1 VNQSI
6 RYSFRDGV
14 ARIIL
19 AKPPSN
25 TLDTTML
32 QEIHDVLDPFRDDPD
47 LKLVVFDAEGETFS
61 TGISAEAYQ
70 PDHVVEMLNVF
81 NHVIEHLNQLS
92 VPSLALVKGSAL
104 GGGFELAL
112 FCDIVLAAETA
123 VFGVPEIGMGL
134 FAPTAAIILPQI
146 AGRNRALELMLTG
159 EIISAQEAARIG
171 LVNHVYPSAEFDAA
185 AEAMIQKISR
195 HSAAGLRFNHR
206 AVDEVRLLPFDRAI
220 RHLEDLFLNQLM
232 LSEDARE
239 GIAAYLHKRMPVWKN
254 R

>member
-1 VNQSI
+1 
-6 RYSFRDGV
+6 
-14 ARIIL
+14 
-19 AKPPSN
+19 
-25 TLDTTML
+25 M
-32 QEIHDVLDPFRDDPD
+32 
-47 LKLVVFDAEGETFS
+47 VFDSKGETFS
-61 TGISAEAYQ
+61 TGIAAEAYQ
-70 PDHVVEMLNVF
+70 PDQVVEMLNAF

-92 VPSLALVKGSAL
+92 VPSLALVRGPAL

-112 FCDIVLAAETA
+112 FCDIVLADETA

-159 EIISAQEAARIG
+159 ETISAQEAARIG
-171 LVNHVYPSAEFDAA
+171 LVNHVYSSAEFDNAA
-185 AEAMIQKISR
+185 QEMIQKISR
-195 HSAAGLRFNHR
+195 NSAASLRFNHR
-206 AVDEVRLLPFDRAI
+206 AVDEVRLLPFDRAL

-239 GIAAYLHKRMPVWKN
+239 GIAAYLNKRIPVWKN